1 MKTEREKER
10 REEEGWG
17 GGAKADNIIVK
28 LSCTACITFSTKKLF
43 HTVLCYVMAL
53 TFEKKREL
61 ILTRQGK
68 IIRGKLT
75 TTEMAK
81 AEENG
86 RNERSRE
93 GERGLDR
100 SKYGEGEREGN
111 TVLLHDKK
119 I

>member
-10 REEEGWG
+10 REEEGWV

-28 LSCTACITFSTKKLF
+28 LSCTACITPSTKKLP

-81 AEENG
+81 AEEDG
-86 RNERSRE
+86 RNECSRE

-100 SKYGEGEREGN
+100 SKYKGEREGN